1 MTPSFWRKWHRG
13 IAFPAS
19 AFLLFAAIT
28 GVVVAMTEFVGEEE
42 PLREA
47 TRAIVSLT
55 VSGFVIYLTM
65 RRRNPVGIQ
74 KVFW

>member
-1 MTPSFWRKWHRG
+1 
-13 IAFPAS
+13 
-19 AFLLFAAIT
+19 
-28 GVVVAMTEFVGEEE
+28 MTEFFGEEE